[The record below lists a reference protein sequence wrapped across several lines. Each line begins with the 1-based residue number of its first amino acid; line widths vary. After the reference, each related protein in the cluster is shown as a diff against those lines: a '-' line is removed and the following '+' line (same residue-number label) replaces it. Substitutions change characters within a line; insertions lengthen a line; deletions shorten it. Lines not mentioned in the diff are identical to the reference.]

1 MALYLF
7 LATFPSHENNTMPKK
22 RRFRPR
28 ERKSEIRD
36 PKLIIIATEGSNTEP
51 AYFKDMA
58 SSKYFYNPRIHVE
71 VLERE
76 GTKSAPEYVIEALNQ
91 FSDEYH
97 YEEGLDELW
106 LVVDTDD
113 WGDEKLADIA
123 TKCQQKGYEMAV
135 SNPCFELWLLLHVT
149 SLSEYADETLDEFR
163 ENRRQGDRTRLE
175 RELVIL
181 LGEFS
186 KSSLKT
192 EHFLP
197 HVEDEIAQ
205 TRILDKHPEHRWPN
219 DLGSRVY
226 LLAEKIMDRDP
237 M

>member
-1 MALYLF
+1 
-7 LATFPSHENNTMPKK
+7 MPKK
-22 RRFRPR
+22 REFLSRK
-28 ERKSEIRD
+28 RKSGIRD

-51 AYFKDMA
+51 IYFKDMA
-58 SSKYFYNPRIHVE
+58 SPRYFYNPRIHVE

-76 GTKSAPEYVIEALNQ
+76 GTKSAPECVIEALNQ

-149 SLSEYADETLDEFR
+149 SLSEYTDETLDEFR
-163 ENRRQGDRTRLE
+163 ENRRQGDRTRVE
-175 RELVIL
+175 RELVVLI
-181 LGEFS
+181 GEFS

-197 HVEDEIAQ
+197 HIEDTIA
-205 TRILDKHPEHRWPN
+205 RARELDEYPEHRWPN

-237 M
+237 R

>member
-1 MALYLF
+1 
-7 LATFPSHENNTMPKK
+7 MPKK
-22 RRFRPR
+22 REFLPR
-28 ERKSEIRD
+28 KRKSRIRD
-36 PKLIIIATEGSNTEP
+36 PKLIIIATEGSDTEP

-58 SSKYFYNPRIHVE
+58 SPKYFYNPRIHVE

-76 GTKSAPEYVIEALNQ
+76 GTKSAPEYVIAALNQ
-91 FSDEYH
+91 FSDEYN

-113 WGDEKLADIA
+113 WGDKKLADIA

-149 SLSEYADETLDEFR
+149 SLSEYSAETLDEFR

-197 HVEDEIAQ
+197 HVEEAISQARELDE
-205 TRILDKHPEHRWPN
+205 HPEHRWPN

-226 LLAEKIMDRDP
+226 LLAKKIMDRDP
-237 M
+237 R